1 MPGLAAAAASLS
13 TSPRH
18 CSRTTR
24 AACRGARR
32 EKLYDYYGISYDA
45 TERGAAWTPAE
56 DLGTTMGAATTG
68 GHPDRPD
75 DAPTTTGR

>member
-1 MPGLAAAAASLS
+1 MRGVEIVLAAVV
-13 TSPRH
+13 SPQ
-18 CSRTTR
+18 TGT
-24 AACRGARR
+24 ARGRR
-32 EKLYDYYGISYDA
+32 GQPVAGPGKLYDYYGISYDA

-56 DLGTTMGAATTG
+56 DLGTTGAATAG